1 MPIGP
6 VRAEG
11 VTCVGELETARG
23 TQNIS
28 WRETADRITKS
39 GQEPDY
45 GPKSVLVCG
54 PKHLYS
60 RSLTYI
66 NLSCP
71 LEVVVTAETVSH
83 YKEDHFQLE
92 ALRSDRMD

>member
-1 MPIGP
+1 MLPP
-6 VRAEG
+6 PPWSCLCQLFAHCRG
-11 VTCVGELETARG
+11 VSEESRGKGHLALRTAYMKHQQG
-23 TQNIS
+23 GDMNIFGGGM
-28 WRETADRITKS
+28 TAL
-39 GQEPDY
+39 
-45 GPKSVLVCG
+45 VLPG
-54 PKHLYS
+54 
-60 RSLTYI
+60 SLAYN